1 LSSKKGEEAVS
12 VSQNTALLIV
22 DTQNDML
29 TGDAPVY
36 QAEEVVARIQSLL
49 ARARS
54 AGVPVLY
61 VQHCEAEGGGLAPN
75 TDGWQIHAQISPQEG
90 ETVVHKWHPDSFQ
103 GTPLQQELEARGIG
117 NLVIAGLQTE
127 MCIDTTCR
135 RAYSLGYKVT
145 LVADAH
151 STWDNG
157 IISAPQ
163 IIAHHN
169 ATLGWFAKP
178 QSADN
183 ITFDTP

>member
-1 LSSKKGEEAVS
+1 MSQKTAVL
-12 VSQNTALLIV
+12 VV

-29 TGDAPVY
+29 TGETPVY

-49 ARARS
+49 ERARA
-54 AGVPVLY
+54 ANIPVLY
-61 VQHCEAEGGGLAPN
+61 VQHAEAEGAPLEPN
-75 TDGWQIHAQISPQEG
+75 TVGWQIHANITPHEG
-90 ETVVHKWHPDSFQ
+90 ETIIHKRRPDSFQ
-103 GTPLQQELEARGIG
+103 DTPLQQELEARGIG
-117 NLVIAGLQTE
+117 TLVIAGLQTE

-135 RAYSLGYKVT
+135 RAYGLGYKVI
-145 LVADAH
+145 LAADAH

-169 ATLGWFAKP
+169 TTLGGFFTTP
-178 QSADN
+178 RNTDD